1 MAEIK
6 AKDVMELRKATGL
19 GMMECK
25 KALVEADGDFDAAIE
40 LLRKKGLAKAAKRA
54 EREANE
60 GIIKIVKTDDRHG
73 VMLVLNSETDF
84 VSRSDDFK
92 AAVDEL
98 ANHFASAEAPAECL
112 GASASHEHIENAIA
126 KMPYKG
132 STVGEELTQL
142 SAKTGEKVQLGHIVL
157 ERSDDTG
164 DYLQEYL
171 HGNRVGVIVC
181 LTTGKPETHANEK
194 FQEVA
199 KDIAMQAAAGMPRVA
214 EAVSRED
221 LDPEVIAKEKAI
233 LIEQAQTQ
241 AQESGGKHKPA
252 DVIEK
257 MVTGRMG
264 KLFFGEVCLLEQPFI
279 KDDKQTVKDVIAAAE
294 KELGDTIKVVRFH
307 RFQLGE

>member
-1 MAEIK
+1 MAEIT

-25 KALVEADGDFDAAIE
+25 KALQEADGDFDGAIE

-54 EREANE
+54 ERDAKE
-60 GIIKIVKTDDRHG
+60 GIIKILKADGRHG

-92 AAVDEL
+92 AAVEEL
-98 ANHFASAEAPAECL
+98 AAFFVKAEVPATCIGKSATR
-112 GASASHEHIENAIA
+112 EHITGAIA
-126 KMPYKG
+126 GMPFKG

-142 SAKTGEKVQLGHIVL
+142 SAKTGEKIELGHIVL
-157 ERSDDTG
+157 ERSEDAG
-164 DYLQEYL
+164 DYMQEYL

-181 LTTGKPETHANEK
+181 LTTGKPETHASER

-221 LDPEVIAKEKAI
+221 LDPAVIEKEKAI
-233 LIEQAQTQ
+233 LIEQAQVQ
-241 AQESGGKHKPA
+241 AQEGGGRPKPV

-257 MVTGRMG
+257 MVEGRMG
-264 KLFFGEVCLLEQPFI
+264 KLFYGEVCLIEQPFI
-279 KDDKQTVKDVIAAAE
+279 KDDKQTVREIIAAAE

>member
-25 KALVEADGDFDAAIE
+25 KALEEAEGDFDKAVE
-40 LLRKKGLAKAAKRA
+40 VLRKKGLAKAAKRA
-54 EREANE
+54 EREAKE

-92 AAVDEL
+92 AAVEEL
-98 ANHFASAEAPAECL
+98 AGYFAKAEVPADCL
-112 GASASHEHIENAIA
+112 GKSASHEHIENAIA
-126 KMPYKG
+126 KMPFKG

-142 SAKTGEKVQLGHIVL
+142 SAKTGEKIQLGHIVL
-157 ERSDDTG
+157 ERSADAG

-171 HGNRVGVIVC
+171 HGNRVGVLVC
-181 LTTGKPETHANEK
+181 LTTGKPETHANPK
-194 FQEVA
+194 FHEVA

-221 LDPEVIAKEKAI
+221 LDPALIEKEKAI
-233 LIEQAQTQ
+233 LIEQANVQ
-241 AQESGGKHKPA
+241 AQEGGGRPKPA
-252 DVIEK
+252 DVVEK
-257 MVTGRMG
+257 MVEGRMG
-264 KLFFGEVCLLEQPFI
+264 KLFFGEVCLIEQPFI
-279 KDDKQTVKDVIAAAE
+279 KDDKLTVKDVIAAAE
-294 KELGDTIKVVRFH
+294 KELGDTIKVARFH